1 MSDEEYV
8 DGYVCG
14 SGFDDAEHA
23 SFTDVFETRE
33 EAIKAGMDDCGWIE
47 GKMFQTARIVYG
59 IEGMP
64 NQLDA
69 EGACDRAENSEWGE
83 ALVEE
88 WTDKAF
94 AEGVIDSLQTKL
106 DEVWKEWT
114 EQHKLQVRAYRFE
127 EIEHHEFKEDDQCF
141 VT

>member
-47 GKMFQTARIVYG
+47 GKMFQTARIAT
-59 IEGMP
+59 M
-64 NQLDA
+64 A
-69 EGACDRAENSEWGE
+69 S
-83 ALVEE
+83 
-88 WTDKAF
+88 
-94 AEGVIDSLQTKL
+94 SLLSRSILPKSCAQ
-106 DEVWKEWT
+106 
-114 EQHKLQVRAYRFE
+114 AS
-127 EIEHHEFKEDDQCF
+127 
-141 VT
+141 